1 MAQPVLPTVT
11 RVAAHRML
19 IPPNLSIK
27 DEKHVY
33 SLYNYR
39 FCIFELNISL
49 SFFTS
54 PNRFHYFH
62 FMWFRLYLLESS
74 VHFTIYCNF
83 LKCAIMLTS
92 KYFALYK
99 NICIFFKHRW
109 DSTNTSKMY
118 LIESYVDILDWLLFL
133 FRNKYESGTGE

>member
-49 SFFTS
+49 VQIDSIISILCDLDCICLSQVCISQYIVIFQ
-54 PNRFHYFH
+54 
-62 FMWFRLYLLESS
+62 S
-74 VHFTIYCNF
+74 VQLC
-83 LKCAIMLTS
+83 
-92 KYFALYK
+92 
-99 NICIFFKHRW
+99 
-109 DSTNTSKMY
+109 
-118 LIESYVDILDWLLFL
+118 
-133 FRNKYESGTGE
+133 